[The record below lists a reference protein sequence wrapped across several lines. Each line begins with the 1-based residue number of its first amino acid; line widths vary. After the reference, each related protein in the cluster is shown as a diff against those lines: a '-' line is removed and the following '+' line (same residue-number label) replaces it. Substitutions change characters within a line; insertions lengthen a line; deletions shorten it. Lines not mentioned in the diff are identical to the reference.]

1 MPGLGEPTG
10 MVPSSYQL
18 CYKNHVRGCSLFATG
33 DMQEVLVQSS
43 DCALAPNGGNV
54 CAIWTQESSAAI
66 FLL

>member
-1 MPGLGEPTG
+1 MYEGAVFL
-10 MVPSSYQL
+10 L
-18 CYKNHVRGCSLFATG
+18 LG